1 MDSVTLGG
9 IVFCCLLGAALIG
22 ALLRRYLPE
31 PHLSTE
37 SKDAI
42 KLPTAIVA
50 TLSAIAL
57 GLLTA
62 SAKTT
67 FDRAEVQ
74 LKTTVAQV
82 VVLDRV
88 MVSYGPQTQE
98 ARRLLRDFVVT
109 QLDPLK
115 RGTATSE
122 FGIEAVQNNLRSLV
136 PETAPQRLLQARALE
151 ISGKITEAYWLLV
164 ESESEEPPLPFVVVL
179 VLWLTLLFGTFG
191 LLAPFNATV
200 ACTVLICALCVAGAV
215 FLITD
220 MAHPH
225 LGLIHVSDAPFRAA
239 LDYIGRPN

>member
-1 MDSVTLGG
+1 MSPRTCRCGSPQSLSVMAQYRSVVARQLQKAVDKARSGVTSRVRRGG
-9 IVFCCLLGAALIG
+9 AGVCAAGEIW
-22 ALLRRYLPE
+22 PE

-109 QLDPLK
+109 QLDPSK

-122 FGIEAVQNNLRSLV
+122 FGIEAVQNKLRSLV
-136 PETAPQRLLQARALE
+136 PETAPHRLLQ
-151 ISGKITEAYWLLV
+151 
-164 ESESEEPPLPFVVVL
+164 
-179 VLWLTLLFGTFG
+179 
-191 LLAPFNATV
+191 
-200 ACTVLICALCVAGAV
+200 
-215 FLITD
+215 
-220 MAHPH
+220 
-225 LGLIHVSDAPFRAA
+225 
-239 LDYIGRPN
+239 

>member
-1 MDSVTLGG
+1 MDSVILGG

-88 MVSYGPQTQE
+88 MVS
-98 ARRLLRDFVVT
+98 
-109 QLDPLK
+109 
-115 RGTATSE
+115 
-122 FGIEAVQNNLRSLV
+122 
-136 PETAPQRLLQARALE
+136 
-151 ISGKITEAYWLLV
+151 
-164 ESESEEPPLPFVVVL
+164 
-179 VLWLTLLFGTFG
+179 
-191 LLAPFNATV
+191 
-200 ACTVLICALCVAGAV
+200 
-215 FLITD
+215 
-220 MAHPH
+220 
-225 LGLIHVSDAPFRAA
+225 
-239 LDYIGRPN
+239 